1 MLIRDYQDRAIRSA
15 VGAAKGGAKRITI
28 SSPVGSGK
36 SVIMAELARMAKRPI
51 ILSPSR
57 TLLSQLHGNMEA
69 WLGER
74 VGVEQGA
81 VRVQDILGLKER
93 VAVCMRQSMLSRDRY
108 KRRAF
113 DGTTLVI
120 VDECHIGNT
129 KPFVQMMRH
138 FEEMGAVAVGLSATP
153 YKGKGKPLP
162 FWDRPCFSYSLL
174 EAIRDGY
181 LIRPR
186 GVISRSTSID
196 LSAVEVVANEWRE
209 DQLNAVLEAEH
220 AVQEI
225 SSLILQT
232 YKGKPSAVYCN
243 SVFQAKLLA
252 EVLARYGVKPSLVF
266 SDQPED
272 EREANMSAFM
282 DGQSKVIC
290 NVGILAYGWDHPK
303 LINIYNAAPTMSLA
317 VYEQRIGRGTRPL
330 KGTIQDGM
338 NRDERL
344 AAIAASDKP
353 HFNIFDITDASN
365 SLQLVNALDL
375 LDAGSRQ
382 DPIRRQRGMDAM
394 TSGDTKEEAPGEDPG
409 ADILSVMDTQDKVDE
424 LNRKRQRLL
433 VGVDFSHRERD
444 LFSAPG
450 APQKKE
456 RGWRMIYG
464 PHAGKLIRDLP
475 SGYLRAVVG
484 KAGSKA
490 YGKTAALH
498 SAIRAEIHRREAG

>member
-1 MLIRDYQDRAIRSA
+1 MLIRDYQDNAIKSA
-15 VGAAKGGAKRITI
+15 ITAAKGGAKRITI
-28 SSPVGSGK
+28 ASPVGSGK
-36 SVIMAELARMAKRPI
+36 SVIMAELARRAKRPI

-57 TLLSQLHGNMEA
+57 TLLTQLHGNMER

-74 VGVEQGA
+74 VGVEQG
-81 VRVQDILGLKER
+81 VTRVEDIVGLKER

-120 VDECHIGNT
+120 VDECHLGNT
-129 KPFVQMMRH
+129 KPFTQMMRH
-138 FEEMGAVAVGLSATP
+138 FEEMGAVAIGLSATP

-174 EAIRDGY
+174 DAIKDGY

-186 GVISRSTSID
+186 GVICRSTAID

-252 EVLARYGVKPSLVF
+252 EVLTRYGINPSLVF
-266 SDQPED
+266 SSQPD
-272 EREANMSAFM
+272 EERAANMNAFM
-282 DGQSKVIC
+282 SGESKIIC

-317 VYEQRIGRGTRPL
+317 VYEQRIGRGTRALTGTL
-330 KGTIQDGM
+330 KDGM
-338 NRDERL
+338 TKDERL

-375 LDAGSRQ
+375 LDAASRQ
-382 DPIRRQRGMDAM
+382 DPIRRQRGINSMSDSAP
-394 TSGDTKEEAPGEDPG
+394 SEDGGDGPGE
-409 ADILSVMDTQDKVDE
+409 DILSVMECQDKIDE
-424 LNRKRQRLL
+424 FNRKRQRLL
-433 VGVDFSHRERD
+433 VGVGFSHRERD
-444 LFSAPG
+444 LFSDPG

-475 SGYLRAVVG
+475 SGYLQAVVG
-484 KAGSKA
+484 RQKGKT

-498 SAIRAEIHRREAG
+498 TAIRAEIERRSAG